1 MFPLA
6 ENVGRAGRPLSG
18 NRVSFCGNRVSAS
31 GNRVSFRGARGSRGS
46 RGLGASGGTADADAE
61 SKFCQSHF
69 CPEPIFRSRI
79 ARGENVN
86 QARRRRNEKNEK
98 SEWRKRKPQQR
109 KSTKNPR
116 KKRKIGVAREEAT
129 IAQMHEKST
138 KKTKNRSTEGASHN
152 NANARKI
159 HEKSVSHK
167 DRPPTSRKKNAT
179 NPGPPKILEGTKK
192 TKKFSFSRKNHEKTK
207 SNTKNRTKNHIS
219 C

>member
-61 SKFCQSHF
+61 SKLCQSHF

-138 KKTKNRSTEGASHN
+138 KKRKIGAPREQATITQMHEKSTKNRCRT
-152 NANARKI
+152 KT
-159 HEKSVSHK
+159 
-167 DRPPTSRKKNAT
+167 DPP
-179 NPGPPKILEGTKK
+179 PVVKK
-192 TKKFSFSRKNHEKTK
+192 TQQIPDPLKF
-207 SNTKNRTKNHIS
+207 
-219 C
+219 